1 MIFDP
6 LLLLFDE
13 RQQISQKLPEWVVL
27 HLTEGIL
34 DDTAIWLLPLNFL
47 KDLRANEGNVVP

>member
-34 DDTAIWLLPLNFL
+34 DDAAIWLLPLNFL

>member
-1 MIFDP
+1 MVFDP

-34 DDTAIWLLPLNFL
+34 DDAAIWLLPLNFL
-47 KDLRANEGNVVP
+47 KDLRANEGDVVP

>member
-13 RQQISQKLPEWVVL
+13 RQQISQKLSEWVVL

-34 DDTAIWLLPLNFL
+34 NDAVIWLLLLNFL

>member
-6 LLLLFDE
+6 LFLLFDE

-27 HLTEGIL
+27 HLAEGIL
-34 DDTAIWLLPLNFL
+34 DDAAIWLLPLNFL
-47 KDLRANEGNVVP
+47 KDLRANEGDVVP

>member
-34 DDTAIWLLPLNFL
+34 DDAAIWLLPLNFL
-47 KDLRANEGNVVP
+47 KDLRANEGDVVP

>member
-13 RQQISQKLPEWVVL
+13 RQQISQKLSEWVVL

-34 DDTAIWLLPLNFL
+34 DDAAIWLLPLNFL
-47 KDLRANEGNVVP
+47 KDLRANEGDVVP